1 MKTRMIN
8 LSIVLFFFSSL
19 VFTQEKESIAII
31 SIDTKGLIY
40 DNLTMASLVRLE
52 LEKTNVF
59 EVKDKYDVTNIIE
72 ENNINVDKCFG
83 KTKQVEV
90 GQILDTDKMLTGSV
104 EKFGEK
110 IIFILRLVDVQA
122 ERVVKT
128 SVMEYL
134 NQEDE
139 IQHMVQISISKL
151 LDLPMDPNIENLLV
165 DYERPITS
173 PKTRVKLNGPRMGA
187 TITSGLTAEIMSAPE
202 SEGGFNTHP
211 VSSMFGYQYEVQY
224 LSSGD
229 FQALIEFIG
238 AINGLETGNVIPSLT
253 FLNGFRFNKGGW
265 ELGVGPTF
273 RTTKMANGYYDEG
286 GQWHLESNMPE
297 GADYSIERRLDS
309 RGEVELSTG
318 LIIAVG
324 KTFRSGYL
332 NIPVNL
338 YVSPRKDGTIVGL
351 TFGFN
356 IAKTPKNKN

>member
-1 MKTRMIN
+1 MKTRMIK
-8 LSIVLFFFSSL
+8 LSIVLFF
-19 VFTQEKESIAII
+19 VCAITRAQEKESIAII
-31 SIDTKGLIY
+31 SIDTKGLMY
-40 DNLTMASLVRLE
+40 DNLTLASLVRLE
-52 LEKTNVF
+52 LEKTDVY
-59 EVKDKYDVTNIIE
+59 EVKDKYDVANIVE
-72 ENNINVDKCFG
+72 ENNINVNKCFG

-90 GQILDTDKMLTGSV
+90 GQILDTDKMLTGSA

-110 IIFILRLVDVQA
+110 IIFILRLVDVKT
-122 ERVVKT
+122 ESIEKT

-151 LDLPMDPNIENLLV
+151 LDLSIDPNIENLLV

-173 PKTRVKLNGPRMGA
+173 AKTRVKLNGPRMGA
-187 TITSGLTAEIMSAPE
+187 TMTFGETAEIIQAPE
-202 SEGGFNTHP
+202 NIGGFDSYP
-211 VSSMFGYQYEVQY
+211 IASMFGYQYEVQY
-224 LSSGD
+224 LSAGD

-238 AINGLETGNVIPSLT
+238 AINGLETGNVVPSLS

-265 ELGVGPTF
+265 EIGLGPTF
-273 RTTKMANGYYDEG
+273 RATQIANGFYDNNG
-286 GQWHLESNMPE
+286 NWFLENEMPE
-297 GADYSIERRLDS
+297 GANYPIERRLDS

-338 YVSPRKDGTIVGL
+338 YISPKKEGAVVGMS
-351 TFGFN
+351 FGFN
-356 IAKTPKNKN
+356 IAKNQKSK